1 MANQTI
7 EIVPAGL
14 AAGELPPELVLRV
27 HVTDR
32 DSITE
37 LMIRAGGRD
46 RDEYALTALRIGLLS
61 LKHAR
66 GQVDTEAVRRE
77 AERLLGDLGH
87 ALALHKAELN
97 QTLASSLKE
106 YFDPATGKFSERV
119 E

>member
-1 MANQTI
+1 MANQAI
-7 EIVPAGL
+7 EIVPADL
-14 AAGELPPELVLRV
+14 AVDELPVDLVLRL

-37 LMIRAGGRD
+37 LMIRAVGRD

-77 AERLLGDLGH
+77 AEKLLGDLGH
-87 ALALHKAELN
+87 ALALHKAEFNL
-97 QTLASSLKE
+97 TLANSLKE
-106 YFDPATGKFSERV
+106 YFDPAT
-119 E
+119 